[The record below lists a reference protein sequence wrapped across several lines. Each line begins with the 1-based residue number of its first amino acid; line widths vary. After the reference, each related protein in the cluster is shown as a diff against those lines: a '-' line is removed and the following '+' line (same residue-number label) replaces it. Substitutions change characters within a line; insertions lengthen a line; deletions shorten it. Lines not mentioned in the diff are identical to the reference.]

1 MEPTQVTEKA
11 SKFMEFAMEFAPK
24 LAGALIVLLVGLW
37 ITNWMVSILSRRM
50 EKTKVD
56 ESLRPFLL
64 SMVSVLLKVMVIFSA
79 AGIVGIQTTSFVA
92 ILGAAGL
99 AVGLALQG
107 SLSNFAS
114 GILVLLFRP
123 YRVGD
128 LITAQGFNGVV
139 KEIQIFTT
147 VLMTPD
153 NRTIII
159 PNSAITSGAIEN
171 LSSAGTRVLE
181 TLVPIDPHEDMEKVR
196 RIFEEVA
203 KKSPGFLAELPI
215 TAPVLDLSPTATTL
229 GFRYSVTPDL
239 YLDAQ
244 AYAKEAVRKRFQE
257 EGISGEHE
265 PVMEV
270 KLVQA

>member
-11 SKFMEFAMEFAPK
+11 SKFMEFTLNFAPK
-24 LAGALIVLLVGLW
+24 LAGALLVLLVGLW
-37 ITNWMVSILSRRM
+37 ICNWIVAIMSRRM

-56 ESLRPFLL
+56 QSLRPFLL
-64 SMVSVLLKVMVIFSA
+64 SLVSVLLKVMVVFSA

-92 ILGAAGL
+92 VLGAAGL

-114 GILVLLFRP
+114 GVLILLFRP

-147 VLMTPD
+147 ILTTPD

-181 TLVPIDPHEDMEKVR
+181 TLVPIDPTEDMAKVR

-203 KKSPGFLAELPI
+203 KQSPGYLAELPI
-215 TAPVLDLSPTATTL
+215 TAPVVDLSPTATTL
-229 GFRYSVTPDL
+229 GFRYSVVPDL

-244 AYAKEAVRKRFQE
+244 AYAKEAVRKRFQA

-270 KLVQA
+270 KLVQK

>member
-11 SKFMEFAMEFAPK
+11 SKFMGFAMDFAPK
-24 LAGALIVLLVGLW
+24 LAGALIVLLIGIW
-37 ITNWMVSILSRRM
+37 ITNWIVAILKRRM

-56 ESLRPFLL
+56 ESLRPFLMSL
-64 SMVSVLLKVMVIFSA
+64 VSVMLKMMVIFSA

-92 ILGAAGL
+92 VLGAAGL

-114 GILVLLFRP
+114 GVLVLLFRP

-147 VLMTPD
+147 VLITPD

-171 LSSAGTRVLE
+171 LSVAGTRVLE
-181 TLVPIDPHEDMEKVR
+181 TLVPIDPTEDMEKVR

-203 KKSPGFLAELPI
+203 KKSPGYLAELPI
-215 TAPVLDLSPTATTL
+215 TSPVVDLSPTATTL
-229 GFRYSVTPDL
+229 AFRFSVIPDV

-244 AYAKEAVRKRFQE
+244 AFAKEEVRKSFQAA
-257 EGISGEHE
+257 GISGEHE
-265 PVMEV
+265 PVMEI
-270 KLVQA
+270 KLVQS

>member
-11 SKFMEFAMEFAPK
+11 SKFMGFAMDFAPK
-24 LAGALIVLLVGLW
+24 LAGALIVLLVGIW
-37 ITNWMVSILSRRM
+37 ITNWIVAILKRRM

-64 SMVSVLLKVMVIFSA
+64 SLVSVLLKVMVIFSA

-92 ILGAAGL
+92 VLGAAGL

-114 GILVLLFRP
+114 GVLVLLFRP

-147 VLMTPD
+147 VLMTRVAACI
-153 NRTIII
+153 RTG
-159 PNSAITSGAIEN
+159 PFTSGA
-171 LSSAGTRVLE
+171 R
-181 TLVPIDPHEDMEKVR
+181 EK
-196 RIFEEVA
+196 RI
-203 KKSPGFLAELPI
+203 
-215 TAPVLDLSPTATTL
+215 
-229 GFRYSVTPDL
+229 
-239 YLDAQ
+239 
-244 AYAKEAVRKRFQE
+244 
-257 EGISGEHE
+257 
-265 PVMEV
+265 
-270 KLVQA
+270 

>member
-1 MEPTQVTEKA
+1 MEPTQVTQNA
-11 SKFMEFAMEFAPK
+11 SKFMQFTMDFAPK
-24 LAGALIVLLVGLW
+24 LAGAILVLLVGIW
-37 ITNWMVSILSRRM
+37 ISNWIVAILKRRM

-64 SMVSVLLKVMVIFSA
+64 SLVGVLLKVMVVFSA

-92 ILGAAGL
+92 VLGAAGL

-114 GILVLLFRP
+114 GVLVLLFRP

-128 LITAQGFNGVV
+128 LISAQGFNGVV

-159 PNSAITSGAIEN
+159 PNSAITSGPIEN

-181 TLVPIDPHEDMEKVR
+181 TLVPIDPTEDMAKAR

-203 KKSPGFLAELPI
+203 KQSPGYLAELPI
-215 TAPVLDLSPTATTL
+215 TAPVVDLSPTATTL
-229 GFRYSVTPDL
+229 AFRYSVIPDL

-244 AYAKEAVRKRFQE
+244 AYAKEAVRKRFQA

-270 KLVQA
+270 KLVQQ

>member
-1 MEPTQVTEKA
+1 MEPTQVTQQA
-11 SKFMEFAMEFAPK
+11 SKFVEFAMNFAPK
-24 LAGALIVLLVGLW
+24 LAGALLVLLVGIW
-37 ITNWMVSILSRRM
+37 ITNRITTMLSRRM

-64 SMVSVLLKVMVIFSA
+64 SLVSVLLKIMVVFSA

-92 ILGAAGL
+92 VLGAAGL

-114 GILVLLFRP
+114 GVLILLFRP

-128 LITAQGFNGVV
+128 LIAAQGFSGVV

-147 VLMTPD
+147 VLVTPD

-159 PNSAITSGAIEN
+159 PNSAITSGPIEN
-171 LSSAGTRVLE
+171 QSSAGNRVSE
-181 TLVPIDPHEDMEKVR
+181 ILVPIDPHENMEKVR
-196 RIFEEVA
+196 GILAEVA
-203 KKSPGFLAELPI
+203 KKSPGYLAELPI
-215 TAPVLDLSPTATTL
+215 TAPVVDLSPTATTL
-229 GFRYSVTPDL
+229 AFRYSVVPDL

-244 AYAKEAVRKRFQE
+244 VYAKEAVLRSFLA

-270 KLVQA
+270 KLVQQ